1 MTEDEKEGAFNL
13 VGDPEDPELEEEV
26 ISEGDDLV
34 DVAGQKFSKDEV
46 ELAHET
52 LEKVRLVGE
61 KVSSVVTPFNVVIA
75 SIFMAFLIFST
86 FAVVFWVVPRDAV
99 SVDTVYMQSGPG
111 HVVLVELH
119 NYGTRPISEVTVKVS
134 FTNVDGEIL
143 NSTYFHRSEISAHT
157 SIAGDDLE
165 LVIGGATVWA
175 QYNITIELEYS
186 YYGGEDLTETWTHLV
201 GDWTSE
207 YFSDKAERHWF

>member
-1 MTEDEKEGAFNL
+1 
-13 VGDPEDPELEEEV
+13 EDPELEEEV